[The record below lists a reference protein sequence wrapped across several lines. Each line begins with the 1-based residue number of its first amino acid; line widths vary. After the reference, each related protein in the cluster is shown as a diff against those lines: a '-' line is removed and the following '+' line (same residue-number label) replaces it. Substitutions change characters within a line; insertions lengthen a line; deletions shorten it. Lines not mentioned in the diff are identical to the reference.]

1 MTRHLA
7 RLLLLCLGVALVASL
22 GAAAEAR
29 AAYITSTPALST
41 TPHKDQPFKVSGF
54 ITPASTAASR
64 AKVKIILW
72 MAYGDD
78 GEYGV
83 MDVYWARLGKR
94 PGGKAGSAYSL
105 TIIIPM
111 KGDHGVQ
118 AVQYRGGKKVSSSR
132 TTYFTVQ
139 P

>member
-1 MTRHLA
+1 MSKRFTSILA
-7 RLLLLCLGVALVASL
+7 LVLGVALLAGL

-29 AAYITSTPALST
+29 AAYITSTPVLSA
-41 TPHKDQPFKVSGF
+41 TPHKDKPFRVSGF
-54 ITPASTAASR
+54 ITPKSTASSR

-72 MAYGDD
+72 MEYGDD
-78 GEYGV
+78 YGV
-83 MDVYWARLGKR
+83 MDTYWATLGRR
-94 PGGKAGSAYSL
+94 PGGKAGNAYSL
-105 TIIIPM
+105 TITIPM

-118 AVQYRGGKKVSSSR
+118 AVQYRNGKKVSSSR